1 MIRKSLVIHPLI
13 ARGICPLGGFEAIC
27 TRCDDAR
34 RDKNVSGGVK
44 NSGGRRGRERTK
56 KLHGGG
62 AIQEVTVHFFKGPDR
77 LKILFVVADRY
88 NFGCHVLE
96 G

>member
-34 RDKNVSGGVK
+34 RDKNVSGWRHEKFKGA
-44 NSGGRRGRERTK
+44 RGERTK

-62 AIQEVTVHFFKGPDR
+62 AIQEVTVHFFEGPDR
-77 LKILFVVADRY
+77 L
-88 NFGCHVLE
+88 
-96 G
+96 